1 NCPRRVLAMTLSI
14 VCQRL
19 LESLGKREAGIDVS
33 KPEDRVSKDFFRQA
47 LSSGTA
53 GQGISDGGMAM
64 HDIGAAEQ
72 MMQQHFHRWPLAL
85 LRLAACRGHGRLELG
100 FALVGVAIKRS
111 ICKRFEFF
119 SIHR

>member
-85 LRLAACRGHGRLELG
+85 LRLPGRAGLAPLVSGLPLVAA
-100 FALVGVAIKRS
+100 
-111 ICKRFEFF
+111 
-119 SIHR
+119 